1 LARLH
6 AALDTAA
13 AIEAHLAADD
23 RGDGAGHGGSL
34 RGPKLGGGAPRV
46 THWIVHIHAVVTH
59 AALAVAAAKDDEPL
73 VDDRHRVSSACG
85 GRRAGGGDP
94 RRPLERVC
102 VERVH
107 GRVRAVCR
115 AAAPHVEI
123 RSDSSHGVALA
134 GRGTA
139 AEEGRARPA
148 RVGRRVDPQIVEEA
162 AVRAAAHDPQV
173 VMQRNRRVLVSRRR
187 LETSNARS
195 APRETRRMKDDE
207 IVHEDSSGIA
217 AKKVDVTTEGVGGA
231 ARTRRGLA
239 GGGDG
244 SPGLPLNRVRRHRRR
259 APRARPGRIAT
270 AKEEGLK
277 PRHVQ
282 EAHDAV
288 ERRGGRPGG
297 VEDGSPHHIVLA
309 HPLVQLDQGEGGI
322 GPIAAQLRHER

>member
-1 LARLH
+1 MSGS
-6 AALDTAA
+6 
-13 AIEAHLAADD
+13 AIGD
-23 RGDGAGHGGSL
+23 RQCAGIL
-34 RGPKLGGGAPRV
+34 R
-46 THWIVHIHAVVTH
+46 T
-59 AALAVAAAKDDEPL
+59 
-73 VDDRHRVSSACG
+73 
-85 GRRAGGGDP
+85 
-94 RRPLERVC
+94 
-102 VERVH
+102 
-107 GRVRAVCR
+107 
-115 AAAPHVEI
+115 
-123 RSDSSHGVALA
+123 
-134 GRGTA
+134 
-139 AEEGRARPA
+139 
-148 RVGRRVDPQIVEEA
+148 
-162 AVRAAAHDPQV
+162 
-173 VMQRNRRVLVSRRR
+173 
-187 LETSNARS
+187 

-244 SPGLPLNRVRRHRRR
+244 SPCLPLNRVRRHRRR

-322 GPIAAQLRHER
+322 GPIAAQLRHERRARQTGQGTRAVLRRRTRAVRCVGARADRLSRVLSPFLSARLDVRGRTRHEEERQRRHDLIQCREWTSPKMEGLAALVCGLLGRGTARKPHAASPWGNN